1 MKRLSLIMIALVA
14 LSSFSCGLLDKADVT
29 FDATLPLDF
38 TPINETAVN
47 PSGKSYT
54 DSKVLDATQN
64 ADVAKYKDK
73 IKDFKVNKVYYEIT
87 EKTVGD
93 NVIFTNGSISSGGKA
108 IATKASQ
115 AVVVTPKTEFT
126 SAELS
131 TDGVNALAAA
141 LKADKQATVVF
152 AGTFSK
158 TPVAFKV
165 RAYFDVTITAN
176 ALK

>member
-1 MKRLSLIMIALVA
+1 MKRISFILIALVA
-14 LSSFSCGLLDKADVT
+14 VSSFSCGLLEKADVS
-29 FDATLPLDF
+29 FDVTLPLDF

-47 PSGKSYT
+47 ANGKAYT

-64 ADVAKYKDK
+64 SEVAKYKDK

-87 EKTVGD
+87 EYVGSG
-93 NVIFTNGSISSGGKA
+93 VIFNNGSIKTGTST
-108 IATKASQ
+108 IVTKTGLTLANT
-115 AVVVTPKTEFT
+115 AKTEFT
-126 SAELS
+126 SSEVNV
-131 TDGVNALAAA
+131 DGLNALAAS

-165 RAYFDVTITAN
+165 RAYFDVTITAS